1 MKTYQDFLESR
12 DLLSFINWHKSTGL
26 YKEALDADE
35 YDKKRNVE
43 ILRYQKF
50 IFDVAGCKHKD
61 VISPNNKLCSG
72 FFPQFITQQNQYLL
86 GNGVQFEKPETKTR
100 LGKRFDTELQ
110 KLGRCALLHGKA
122 FGYWADRLHVFP
134 VTEFVPLY
142 DETDGTLKAGIRF
155 WQVDS
160 DKPLNITLYEADGY
174 TQYISK
180 NNGKPEI
187 TAEKQPYIVRMEQS
201 EAFGAQVVGTENY
214 STLPIKQLNGNPNQQ
229 SELVGIRGQ
238 IDAYDRIKSGFAN
251 DMDMAN
257 FVYWLLKNSGGMTDK
272 ELTSFVQR
280 VKNIGVVVAEDE
292 SAVPEMKTQDIPYQA
307 RQVYLEKL
315 EKDLYR
321 DFGALDVT
329 VLQGGQKTA
338 TEIQAAYLPVDLKAD
353 MYEYELVEFVQS
365 ILELLKIEDTPK
377 FKRNRVVNETEL
389 VQTVLMKADRLDE
402 ETVLTEL
409 GYEPEQVQE
418 IIRKKED
425 EANARYSAPDVE
437 QTEETLTE
445 RKTDEA
451 AL

>member
-1 MKTYQDFLESR
+1 MKTYQDFQKNP
-12 DLLSFINWHKSTGL
+12 DLLSFITWHKSTGL

-50 IFDVAGCKHKD
+50 LYDEAGRKHPD
-61 VISPNNKLCSG
+61 LISPNNKLCSG

-86 GNGVQFEKPETKTR
+86 GNSVQFEKPETKTR
-100 LGKRFDTELQ
+100 LGKRFDTDLQ

-122 FGYWADRLHVFP
+122 FGYWADRLYVFP
-134 VTEFVPLY
+134 VTQFVPLY
-142 DETDGTLKAGIRF
+142 DEIDGVLKAGIRF
-155 WQVDS
+155 WQVDNE
-160 DKPLNITLYEADGY
+160 KPLNVTLYEADGY
-174 TQYISK
+174 TQYIYRNSG
-180 NNGKPEI
+180 NAEQ
-187 TAEKQPYIVRMEQS
+187 TSEKQSYIIRAVESQ
-201 EAFGAQVVGTENY
+201 AFGAEIIGVENY

-257 FVYWLLKNSGGMTDK
+257 FVYWILKNSGGMTDK

-338 TEIQAAYLPVDLKAD
+338 TEIQAAYLSVDLKAD
-353 MYEYELVEFVQS
+353 MYEYELIEFVQS
-365 ILELLKIEDTPK
+365 ILELLKIDDTPK

-425 EANARYSAPDVE
+425 EANARYSLPDVGQTKKTNTE
-437 QTEETLTE
+437 Q
-445 RKTDEA
+445 KTDKT

>member
-50 IFDVAGCKHKD
+50 LYDEAGRKYPD
-61 VISPNNKLCSG
+61 LISPNNKLCSG
-72 FFPQFITQQNQYLL
+72 FFPQFITQENQYLL
-86 GNGVQFEKPETKTR
+86 GNGVQFEKPETKIK
-100 LGKRFDTELQ
+100 LGKRFDTDLQ
-110 KLGRCALLHGKA
+110 KLGRCALLHGKT
-122 FGYWADRLHVFP
+122 FGYWADRLYVFP
-134 VTEFVPLY
+134 VTQFVPLY
-142 DETDGTLKAGIRF
+142 DEIDGVLKAGIRF

-174 TQYISK
+174 TQYVSSK
-180 NNGKPEI
+180 GAKPEQ
-187 TAEKQPYIVRMEQS
+187 TGEKQPYIVRMEQS

-257 FVYWLLKNSGGMTDK
+257 FVYWILKNSGGMNDK
-272 ELTSFVQR
+272 ELANFVQR
-280 VKNIGVVVAEDE
+280 AKSIGVVVAEDE
-292 SAVPEMKTQDIPYQA
+292 GVVPEMKTQDIPYQA
-307 RQVYLEKL
+307 RQIYLEKL

-338 TEIQAAYLPVDLKAD
+338 TEIMAAYLPVDLKAD
-353 MYEYELVEFVQS
+353 MYEYELIEFVQS
-365 ILELLKIEDTPK
+365 VLELLGIDDTPK

-409 GYEPEQVQE
+409 GYEPEQVQK
-418 IIRKKED
+418 IIRKRED
-425 EANARYSAPDVE
+425 EANARYSVPDVGQQDETNTE
-437 QTEETLTE
+437 Q
-445 RKTDEA
+445 KTDEA

>member
-1 MKTYQDFLESR
+1 MRTYQDFLESR

-50 IFDVAGCKHKD
+50 LYDEAGRKYPD
-61 VISPNNKLCSG
+61 LISPNNKLCSG
-72 FFPQFITQQNQYLL
+72 FFSQFITQENQYLL
-86 GNGVQFEKPETKTR
+86 GNGVQFEKPETKIK
-100 LGKRFDTELQ
+100 LGKRFDTDMQ
-110 KLGRCALLHGKA
+110 KIGRCALLHGKA
-122 FGYWADRLHVFP
+122 FGYWADRLYVFP
-134 VTEFVPLY
+134 VTQFVPLY
-142 DETDGTLKAGIRF
+142 DEIDGVLKAGIRF
-155 WQVDS
+155 WQVDNE
-160 DKPLNITLYEADGY
+160 KPLNVTLYEADGY
-174 TQYISK
+174 TQYIYRNSG
-180 NNGKPEI
+180 NAEQ
-187 TAEKQPYIVRMEQS
+187 TSEKQSYIIRAVESQ
-201 EAFGAQVVGTENY
+201 AFGAEIIGAENY

-257 FVYWLLKNSGGMTDK
+257 FVYWILKNSGGMNDK
-272 ELTSFVQR
+272 ESAKFIQR
-280 VKNIGVVVAEDE
+280 VRNLGLVMVEDE
-292 SAVPEMKTQDIPYQA
+292 SAVPEMKMQDIPYQA
-307 RQVYLEKL
+307 RQIYLEKL

-353 MYEYELVEFVQS
+353 MYEYELIEFVQS
-365 ILELLKIEDTPK
+365 VLELLGVDDTPK

-402 ETVLTEL
+402 ETVLNEL
-409 GYEPEQVQE
+409 GYEPEQVRE
-418 IIRKKED
+418 IIRKRED
-425 EANARYSAPDVE
+425 EANARYSVPDVV
-437 QTEETLTE
+437 QQDETLTE
-445 RKTDEA
+445 NAE
-451 AL
+451 

>member
-1 MKTYQDFLESR
+1 MRTYQDFLESR

-50 IFDVAGCKHKD
+50 LYDEAGRKYPD
-61 VISPNNKLCSG
+61 LISPNNKLCNG
-72 FFPQFITQQNQYLL
+72 FFPQFITQENQYLL
-86 GNGVQFEKPETKTR
+86 GNGVQFEKPETKIK
-100 LGKRFDTELQ
+100 LGKRFDTDMQ
-110 KLGRCALLHGKA
+110 KIGRCALLHGKA
-122 FGYWADRLHVFP
+122 FGYWADRLYVFP
-134 VTEFVPLY
+134 VTQFVPLY
-142 DETDGTLKAGIRF
+142 DEIDGVLKAGIRF

-160 DKPLNITLYEADGY
+160 DKPLNITLYEEDGY
-174 TQYISK
+174 TQYISESG
-180 NNGKPEI
+180 GKPEI

-257 FVYWLLKNSGGMTDK
+257 FVYWILKNSGGMNDK
-272 ELTSFVQR
+272 ESAKFIQR
-280 VKNIGVVVAEDE
+280 VRNLGLVMVEDE
-292 SAVPEMKTQDIPYQA
+292 SAVPEMKMQDIPYQA
-307 RQVYLEKL
+307 RQIYLEKL

-365 ILELLKIEDTPK
+365 VLELLGIDDTPK
-377 FKRNRVVNETEL
+377 FKRNRVFNETEL

-402 ETVLTEL
+402 ETVLNEL
-409 GYEPEQVQE
+409 GYELEQVRE
-418 IIRKKED
+418 IIRKRED
-425 EANARYSAPDVE
+425 EANARYSVPDVE

-445 RKTDEA
+445 NVE
-451 AL
+451 